1 MGSGVDHHRDE
12 ASPEFICVYNHTHNK
27 LFSVH
32 TLELQPSVV
41 VVEGRRGVG
50 GVNKTGVKKRRISF
64 SLHSL
69 THGFSTV
76 LQKKKKKK
84 QKKEN
89 HSNNVLVL

>member
-50 GVNKTGVKKRRISF
+50 GVNKTGVKKKKNFIFASF
-64 SLHSL
+64 SDTWLQHGAPKEEEEEAEERESL
-69 THGFSTV
+69 
-76 LQKKKKKK
+76 
-84 QKKEN
+84 
-89 HSNNVLVL
+89 